1 MSDPLEKP
9 TNTFCGRT
17 RREFLW
23 QAGGAFTSVAL
34 AGMLAKDGF
43 LAKQALAFDG
53 VTPLP
58 DGPVNPMAAKP
69 MMIPGKAKSVIFIFC
84 YGGPSHVDTFDYKP
98 ELYKFDGKTVK
109 VKTKGRG
116 GDRNEGRVV
125 GPKWKFR
132 QYGQSGAWVSDL
144 FPNVAGVVDD
154 LCFIKSLHGSN
165 PAHGGALLKV
175 HTGTDTFIRP
185 SMGSW
190 VSYGLGTENDD
201 LPAFITICPTLGHG
215 GVNNFSSSF
224 LPAWTHGTPIGHAG
238 VPASQAQFEHMH
250 AGMPRDLQRKQLDFL
265 NALNGQHAARNGS
278 DLALEGRIESFE
290 LAFRMQAAAP
300 AVMDLSGESAA
311 TQQLY
316 GIDEPKT
323 ENFGRQCLLAR
334 RFAQAG
340 VRFIQCT
347 HSYKWDQHGDLRN
360 GHSSNAAEV
369 DKPIAGLIRDLKSHG
384 MLEDTLV
391 LWGGEFGRTPTAQG
405 GDGRDHNPHGFTMFM
420 AGGGVKPGFSYG
432 ATDDYG
438 YYAAVDK
445 VDVHDLHATI
455 LALMGVDH
463 EQLTFRHGGRDH
475 RLTDVHGKVVQALF
489 A

>member
-1 MSDPLEKP
+1 MLCSHRHDPIS
-9 TNTFCGRT
+9 
-17 RREFLW
+17 RRDALG
-23 QAGGAFTSVAL
+23 QLCAGFGSIAL
-34 AGMLAKDGF
+34 AGLLANEAAATTGGI
-43 LAKQALAFDG
+43 LAAPHFRQR
-53 VTPLP
+53 
-58 DGPVNPMAAKP
+58 AKR
-69 MMIPGKAKSVIFIFC
+69 VIFLFMH
-84 YGGPSHVDTFDYKP
+84 GGPSQIDTFDYKP
-98 ELYKFDGKTVK
+98 LLARDNGKPLPFAK
-109 VKTKGRG
+109 P
-116 GDRNEGRVV
+116 RVQFAET
-125 GPKWKFR
+125 GNLLASPWKFR
-132 QYGQSGAWVSDL
+132 QYGESGAWVSDL
-144 FPNVAGVVDD
+144 FPHVAKTADD
-154 LCFIKSLHGSN
+154 LCFVKSLFGSN
-165 PAHGGALLKV
+165 PAHGGALLKI

-190 VSYGLGTENDD
+190 VSYGLGTENSD
-201 LPAFITICPTLGHG
+201 LPAYITICPTLGHG

-347 HSYKWDQHGDLRN
+347 HSYKWDQHGDLRK
-360 GHSSNAAEV
+360 GHTQNASEV
-369 DKPIAGLIRDLKSHG
+369 DLPIAGLIRDLKSRG
-384 MLEDTLV
+384 MLEETLV
-391 LWGGEFGRTPTAQG
+391 VWGGEFGRTPTAQG
-405 GDGRDHNPHGFTMFM
+405 GDGRDHNTHGFTMFM

>member
-1 MSDPLEKP
+1 MLCSHRHSPIS
-9 TNTFCGRT
+9 
-17 RREFLW
+17 RRDALG
-23 QAGGAFTSVAL
+23 QLCAGFGSIAL
-34 AGMLAKDGF
+34 AGLLANEAAAATGGILSAPHFRPRAKRIIF
-43 LAKQALAFDG
+43 LF
-53 VTPLP
+53 
-58 DGPVNPMAAKP
+58 MH
-69 MMIPGKAKSVIFIFC
+69 
-84 YGGPSHVDTFDYKP
+84 GGPSQIDTFDYKP
-98 ELYKFDGKTVK
+98 LLARDNGKPLPFAK
-109 VKTKGRG
+109 P
-116 GDRNEGRVV
+116 RVQFAET
-125 GPKWKFR
+125 GNLLASPWKFR
-132 QYGQSGAWVSDL
+132 QYGESGAWVSDL
-144 FPNVAGVVDD
+144 FPHVAQTVDD
-154 LCFIKSLHGSN
+154 LCFVKSLHGSN
-165 PAHGGALLKV
+165 PAHGGALLKI

-190 VSYGLGTENDD
+190 VSYGLGTENSD
-201 LPAFITICPTLGHG
+201 LPAYITICPTLGHG

-265 NALNGQHAARNGS
+265 NTLNEQHAQRNGT
-278 DLALEGRIESFE
+278 DQALEGRIESFE

-316 GIDEPKT
+316 GIDEKKT

-347 HSYKWDQHGDLRN
+347 HSYKWDQHGDLKN
-360 GHSSNAAEV
+360 QHTSNAAEV

-420 AGGGVKPGFSYG
+420 AGGGVKAGLSYG

-438 YYAAVDK
+438 YYASVDK
-445 VDVHDLHATI
+445 VDVHDLHATL

-463 EQLTFRHGGRDH
+463 ERLTFRHGGRDH

>member
-1 MSDPLEKP
+1 MLCSHRHDPIS
-9 TNTFCGRT
+9 
-17 RREFLW
+17 RRDALG
-23 QAGGAFTSVAL
+23 QLCAGFGSIAL
-34 AGMLAKDGF
+34 AGLLANEAAATTGGI
-43 LAKQALAFDG
+43 LAAPHFRQR
-53 VTPLP
+53 
-58 DGPVNPMAAKP
+58 AKR
-69 MMIPGKAKSVIFIFC
+69 VIFLFMH
-84 YGGPSHVDTFDYKP
+84 GGPSQIDTFDYKP
-98 ELYKFDGKTVK
+98 LLARDNGKPLPFAK
-109 VKTKGRG
+109 P
-116 GDRNEGRVV
+116 RVQFAET
-125 GPKWKFR
+125 GNLLASPWKFR
-132 QYGQSGAWVSDL
+132 QYGESGAWVSDL
-144 FPNVAGVVDD
+144 FPHVAKTADD
-154 LCFIKSLHGSN
+154 LCFVKSLFGSN
-165 PAHGGALLKV
+165 PAHGGALLKI

-190 VSYGLGTENDD
+190 VSYGLGTENSD
-201 LPAFITICPTLGHG
+201 LPAYITICPTLGHG

>member
-1 MSDPLEKP
+1 MLCSHRHDPIS
-9 TNTFCGRT
+9 
-17 RREFLW
+17 RRDALG
-23 QAGGAFTSVAL
+23 QLCAGFGSIAL
-34 AGMLAKDGF
+34 AGLLANEAAATTGGI
-43 LAKQALAFDG
+43 LAAPHFRQR
-53 VTPLP
+53 
-58 DGPVNPMAAKP
+58 AKR
-69 MMIPGKAKSVIFIFC
+69 VIFLFMH
-84 YGGPSHVDTFDYKP
+84 GGPSQIDTFDYKP
-98 ELYKFDGKTVK
+98 LLARDNGKPLPFAK
-109 VKTKGRG
+109 P
-116 GDRNEGRVV
+116 RVQFAET
-125 GPKWKFR
+125 GNLLASPWKFR
-132 QYGQSGAWVSDL
+132 QYGESGAWVSDL
-144 FPNVAGVVDD
+144 FPHVAKTADD
-154 LCFIKSLHGSN
+154 LCFVKSLFGSN
-165 PAHGGALLKV
+165 PAHGGALLKI

-190 VSYGLGTENDD
+190 VSYGLGTENSD
-201 LPAFITICPTLGHG
+201 LPAYITICPTLGHG

-250 AGMPRDLQRKQLDFL
+250 AGMPRNLQRKQLDFL
-265 NALNGQHAARNGS
+265 NALNEQHAARNGS

>member
-1 MSDPLEKP
+1 MLCSHRHDPIS
-9 TNTFCGRT
+9 
-17 RREFLW
+17 RRDALG
-23 QAGGAFTSVAL
+23 QLCAGFGSIAL
-34 AGMLAKDGF
+34 AGLLANEAAATTGGI
-43 LAKQALAFDG
+43 LAAPHFRQR
-53 VTPLP
+53 
-58 DGPVNPMAAKP
+58 AKR
-69 MMIPGKAKSVIFIFC
+69 VIFLFMH
-84 YGGPSHVDTFDYKP
+84 GGPSQIDTFDYKP
-98 ELYKFDGKTVK
+98 LLARDNGKPLPFAK
-109 VKTKGRG
+109 P
-116 GDRNEGRVV
+116 RVQFAET
-125 GPKWKFR
+125 GNLLASPWKFR
-132 QYGQSGAWVSDL
+132 QYGESGAWVSDL
-144 FPNVAGVVDD
+144 VPHVAKTADD
-154 LCFIKSLHGSN
+154 LCFVKSLFGSN
-165 PAHGGALLKV
+165 PAHGGALLKI

-190 VSYGLGTENDD
+190 VSYGLGTENSD
-201 LPAFITICPTLGHG
+201 LPAYITICPTLGHG

>member
-1 MSDPLEKP
+1 MLCSHRHDPIS
-9 TNTFCGRT
+9 
-17 RREFLW
+17 RRDALG
-23 QAGGAFTSVAL
+23 QLCAGFGSIAL
-34 AGMLAKDGF
+34 AGLLANEAAATTGGI
-43 LAKQALAFDG
+43 LASPHFR
-53 VTPLP
+53 PR
-58 DGPVNPMAAKP
+58 AKR
-69 MMIPGKAKSVIFIFC
+69 VIFLFMH
-84 YGGPSHVDTFDYKP
+84 GGPSQIDTFDYKP
-98 ELYKFDGKTVK
+98 LLARDNGKPLPFAK
-109 VKTKGRG
+109 P
-116 GDRNEGRVV
+116 RVQFAET
-125 GPKWKFR
+125 GNLLASPWKFR
-132 QYGQSGAWVSDL
+132 QYGESGAWVSDL
-144 FPNVAGVVDD
+144 FPHVAKTADD
-154 LCFIKSLHGSN
+154 LCFVKSLFGSN
-165 PAHGGALLKV
+165 PAHGGALLKI

-190 VSYGLGTENDD
+190 VSYGLGTENSD
-201 LPAFITICPTLGHG
+201 LPAYITICPTLGHG